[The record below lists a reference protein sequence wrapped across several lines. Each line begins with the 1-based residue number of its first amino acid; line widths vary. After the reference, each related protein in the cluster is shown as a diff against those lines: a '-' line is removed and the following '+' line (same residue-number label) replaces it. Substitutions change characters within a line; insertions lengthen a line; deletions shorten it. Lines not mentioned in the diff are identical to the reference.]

1 MNRNVAL
8 IWILTLLVLVLQAAL
23 AYHDLPDRMA
33 SSFDFDGN
41 SREVGSKESF
51 YLSWLLTIF
60 VVNAFVLIM
69 KPIFRWAP
77 VSMINVPNRE
87 YWLATPERRAQSCAK
102 LTNMM
107 AAVFTC
113 VNVMLILVFQYVVSV
128 NLYGKPSF
136 PIWIPFLVV
145 PVLLIFPL
153 VWIFL
158 AFRIPDESKQTLPRE
173 QSLT

>member
-1 MNRNVAL
+1 MNRNIAL
-8 IWILTLLVLVLQAAL
+8 IWTCTLVVLVLQAAL
-23 AYHDLPDRMA
+23 AYNDLPDRIA
-33 SSFDFDGN
+33 SSFDFNGN
-41 SREVGSKESF
+41 PRQAGTKESF
-51 YLSWLLTIF
+51 YLSWLITIF
-60 VVNAFVLIM
+60 VLNAFVLIM

-87 YWLATPERRAQSCAK
+87 YWLATPERRALSCAR

-113 VNVMLILVFQYVVSV
+113 VNVMLILVFQYIVSV
-128 NLYGKPSF
+128 NLHGKPSF

-153 VWIFL
+153 VWIFA
-158 AFRIPDESKQTLPRE
+158 AFRVPDESR
-173 QSLT
+173 

>member
-8 IWILTLLVLVLQAAL
+8 IWIFTLIVLVLQAVL

-33 SSFDFDGN
+33 SSFDFNGN
-41 SREVGSKESF
+41 PREAGSKESF
-51 YLSWLLTIF
+51 YLSWLITIF
-60 VVNAFVLIM
+60 VMNAFVLIM

-87 YWLATPERRAQSCAK
+87 YWLATPERRTQSSLK

-113 VNVMLILVFQYVVSV
+113 VNVMLILVFQYIVSV

-145 PVLLIFPL
+145 PVLLVFPL
-153 VWIFL
+153 VWIFA
-158 AFRIPDESKQTLPRE
+158 AFRVPSESKQAPRGE
-173 QSLT
+173 RSLT